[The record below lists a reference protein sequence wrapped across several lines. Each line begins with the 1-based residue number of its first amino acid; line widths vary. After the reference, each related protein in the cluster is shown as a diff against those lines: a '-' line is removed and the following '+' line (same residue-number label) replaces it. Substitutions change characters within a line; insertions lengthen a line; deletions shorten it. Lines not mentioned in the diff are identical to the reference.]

1 MTDREARRSQLANAA
16 AQIDVDTL
24 REAASRSPGGLG
36 ATLRGVADALSSPD
50 PGAALARLFEQDPT
64 LREDLPRDIRRG
76 VEAARGAI
84 LAHKLKLSA
93 MRAQSERLATHRERL
108 LASLREALAL
118 VEADPELGA
127 LAREALLL
135 GEHLP
140 SDDELRAT
148 FVELETTLEQL
159 NASLSAIGVDAPAP
173 AVVAPLVEGLES
185 RLAELVD
192 KADPGPAVDLLVRLA
207 SLTLTRK
214 SPGSAAVCAVAASAV
229 STLQGPTHP
238 SAQRLWRQALDA
250 AVQQRDGGRAWVAGK
265 HVQAEGVL
273 RADWALVALVAHQVA
288 DLHPE
293 ESERAQL
300 ARLEEALALS
310 RISKHREMAGRIATH
325 VLNGAKRAPA
335 AHQARLWLMAAQVS
349 ELLGEDTEAIHR
361 LRAAL
366 EHSQGGPA
374 DVMGRAALH
383 LGRLEAAAGHKH
395 QAHQALELA
404 WRVAGTTGDWGLFS
418 AAAPAWIEHLR
429 GLGEVDAAREA
440 LQRAVTLIDTTPY
453 GAEFRAEAQR
463 RWGAELT

>member
-1 MTDREARRSQLANAA
+1 MTDREARRAQLASAA

-24 REAASRSPGGLG
+24 REAASRSPGALG
-36 ATLRGVADALSSPD
+36 ETLRGVADALVSSD
-50 PGAALARLFEQDPT
+50 PGAALEQIFEQHPT
-64 LREDLPRDIRRG
+64 LRSDLSREMRRG
-76 VEAARGAI
+76 VEAARGAM
-84 LAHKLKLSA
+84 LAHKLKLGTL
-93 MRAQSERLATHRERL
+93 RAQSERLAAHRERL
-108 LASLREALAL
+108 LTSLREALEL
-118 VEADPELGA
+118 VEADPELRA
-127 LAREALLL
+127 LAQEAVHL

-148 FVELETTLEQL
+148 FVELDTAITLL
-159 NASLSAIGVDAPAP
+159 NASLTAVRGDAPP
-173 AVVAPLVEGLES
+173 PLVAPLVEGLET

-192 KADPGPAVDLLVRLA
+192 KADPGPAVELLVRLA
-207 SLTLTRK
+207 SLTITRK
-214 SPGSAAVCAVAASAV
+214 SPSSPAVCAVAASSVA
-229 STLQGPTHP
+229 TLQGPTHP

-250 AVQQRDGGRAWVAGK
+250 AVQQRDGARAWAAGK

-273 RADWALVALVAHQVA
+273 REDWALVALVAHQVA

-300 ARLEEALALS
+300 ARLEEALALA
-310 RISKHREMAGRIATH
+310 RISKHREMAGRIASH
-325 VLNGAKRAPA
+325 VLIGAQRATRV
-335 AHQARLWLMAAQVS
+335 HQARLWLMAAQVS
-349 ELLGEDTEAIHR
+349 ELLGEDIEAIHR

-366 EHSQGGPA
+366 EHSKGGPA

-395 QAHQALELA
+395 QARQALELA
-404 WRVAGTTGDWGLFS
+404 WRVAGTTGDYSLFS

-429 GLGEVDAAREA
+429 AAGETDAAREA